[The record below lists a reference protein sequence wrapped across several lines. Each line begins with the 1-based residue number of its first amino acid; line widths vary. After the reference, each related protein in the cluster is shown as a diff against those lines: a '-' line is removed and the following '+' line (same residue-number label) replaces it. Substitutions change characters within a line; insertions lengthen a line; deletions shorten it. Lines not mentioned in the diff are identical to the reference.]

1 MIDRISYKLN
11 IARRTLPCIIA
22 KAACVWFGFSARGLL
37 HHARGEVSL
46 DNEDN
51 ARMGLPI
58 VQFVAG
64 VLLGL
69 GVLRVGWVVVPSVAF
84 RLSF

>member
-22 KAACVWFGFSARGLL
+22 KAACVWFGSVSLRGGFSITRG
-37 HHARGEVSL
+37 GVSL

-84 RLSF
+84 RL